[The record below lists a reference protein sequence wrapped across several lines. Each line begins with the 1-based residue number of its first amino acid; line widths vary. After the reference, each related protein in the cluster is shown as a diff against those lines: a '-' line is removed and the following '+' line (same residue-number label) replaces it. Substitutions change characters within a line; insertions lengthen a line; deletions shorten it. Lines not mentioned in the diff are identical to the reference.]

1 MSRVKL
7 AIAVA
12 LLGAA
17 MTVSAVAVAGGG
29 DNAKAKLSGFQEVP
43 ALVTEGSGKFKAKVN
58 KGTPTT
64 IDFVLRYEDLPTP
77 PNRAHIHLEQRSN
90 NGPIVVDLCG
100 DTKPACPPSPGTVRG
115 TITQADIK
123 PQPQQGVTTMA
134 HLITAIRGG
143 ITYVNVHTA
152 QYPGGEIRGQ
162 IGGNGDDDSDDNGAG
177 GDDTDT
183 DD

>member
-1 MSRVKL
+1 MRSTRVKA

-12 LLGAA
+12 VIGVAGTTTA
-17 MTVSAVAVAGGG
+17 AVAGGG
-29 DNAKAKLSGFQEVP
+29 GKTRAKLTGFQEVP
-43 ALVTEGSGKFKAKVN
+43 ALVTAGSGTFKAKIN
-58 KGTPTT
+58 KSANT
-64 IDFVLRYEDLPTP
+64 IDFVLRYEDLPTA

-115 TITQADIK
+115 TITQGDIK

-143 ITYVNVHTA
+143 ITYANVHTA

-162 IGGNGDDDSDDNGAG
+162 IGGNGDGD
-177 GDDTDT
+177 DDTDT

>member
-7 AIAVA
+7 GIAVA

-29 DNAKAKLSGFQEVP
+29 GNAKAKLSGFQEVP
-43 ALVTEGSGKFKAKVN
+43 ALVTEGSGKFKAKIN
-58 KGTPTT
+58 KSANT

-143 ITYVNVHTA
+143 ITYANVHTA

-162 IGGNGDDDSDDNGAG
+162 IKKGDDD
-177 GDDTDT
+177 
-183 DD
+183 